1 MKKNG
6 NNIDKL
12 LTSEKEFRDQGNSQK
27 CLDICL
33 KILEEIKLLSHNKKF
48 DIISKLFLYDNQSNY
63 VRIHV
68 MHELFQ
74 NNNFIDSKSLKR
86 KYYKLLIDSFKNGN
100 STDLLKE
107 KNEIIKLYDNCELNN
122 FEEIDKYIVDF
133 VFNFSAMNNEINYKI
148 HNNLPVRKTKTFDN
162 DFIQPTPTTIESSEK
177 RLDQDSIT
185 PNSNMQTSFEEINS
199 HRQTDFNFS
208 VQKIIPQGETER
220 NKIKQLM
227 KKYKPDSNLPL
238 VIISVSANLNKNQFL
253 ELIKNIFVK
262 LKYRILCCIKDNEYE
277 NLNIFEYHSK
287 NCCEN
292 LKYLCKKKFP
302 RNQFQVLTILK
313 SNENNFSTGINT
325 FLNDINERKLS
336 IKAIKGNEQSII
348 IFLVNFLQKFGESM
362 NKIKIIKQSKCLLKY
377 NIEENLKNIIN
388 NRKKEIYTKAKIPNE
403 ILYSSKNSKYK
414 DLIDDETY
422 VEKTNYQATKYY
434 ELYRILSK
442 NDYELGK
449 SLKNFID
456 NFKKKYQS
464 LTFSQI
470 INLDTKLIM
479 IDIVKMLELCI
490 NTLNSTY
497 NNYQNNDSA
506 YFSLASE
513 QFLFSKIYYI
523 IYDIY
528 DKKYK
533 KQNND
538 FLLTQKEINENLS
551 IKEIIKKI
559 GIKEKFRSKEEFPYK
574 SVIDILGMI
583 SFERSLRKKFEILT
597 SASLEIRTCVLE
609 YSNGKYELDSMDD
622 ELPII
627 IYIATQIKVTN
638 IFAELN
644 IVDDYF
650 KIISRDDL
658 IQNKM
663 ITNLLSSLMFITKM
677 WNSEKKDFNDNNFDK

>member
-1 MKKNG
+1 
-6 NNIDKL
+6 
-12 LTSEKEFRDQGNSQK
+12 
-27 CLDICL
+27 
-33 KILEEIKLLSHNKKF
+33 
-48 DIISKLFLYDNQSNY
+48 
-63 VRIHV
+63 
-68 MHELFQ
+68 
-74 NNNFIDSKSLKR
+74 
-86 KYYKLLIDSFKNGN
+86 
-100 STDLLKE
+100 
-107 KNEIIKLYDNCELNN
+107 
-122 FEEIDKYIVDF
+122 
-133 VFNFSAMNNEINYKI
+133 
-148 HNNLPVRKTKTFDN
+148 
-162 DFIQPTPTTIESSEK
+162 
-177 RLDQDSIT
+177 
-185 PNSNMQTSFEEINS
+185 
-199 HRQTDFNFS
+199 
-208 VQKIIPQGETER
+208 
-220 NKIKQLM
+220 M

-377 NIEENLKNIIN
+377 NIEENLINIIN

-403 ILYSSKNSKYK
+403 ILYSSKNSNYQN
-414 DLIDDETY
+414 LIDDETY

-442 NDYELGK
+442 
-449 SLKNFID
+449 
-456 NFKKKYQS
+456 
-464 LTFSQI
+464 
-470 INLDTKLIM
+470 
-479 IDIVKMLELCI
+479 
-490 NTLNSTY
+490 

>member
-1 MKKNG
+1 M
-6 NNIDKL
+6 
-12 LTSEKEFRDQGNSQK
+12 
-27 CLDICL
+27 
-33 KILEEIKLLSHNKKF
+33 
-48 DIISKLFLYDNQSNY
+48 
-63 VRIHV
+63 
-68 MHELFQ
+68 
-74 NNNFIDSKSLKR
+74 
-86 KYYKLLIDSFKNGN
+86 
-100 STDLLKE
+100 
-107 KNEIIKLYDNCELNN
+107 
-122 FEEIDKYIVDF
+122 
-133 VFNFSAMNNEINYKI
+133 
-148 HNNLPVRKTKTFDN
+148 
-162 DFIQPTPTTIESSEK
+162 
-177 RLDQDSIT
+177 
-185 PNSNMQTSFEEINS
+185 
-199 HRQTDFNFS
+199 
-208 VQKIIPQGETER
+208 
-220 NKIKQLM
+220 
-227 KKYKPDSNLPL
+227 
-238 VIISVSANLNKNQFL
+238 
-253 ELIKNIFVK
+253 
-262 LKYRILCCIKDNEYE
+262 
-277 NLNIFEYHSK
+277 
-287 NCCEN
+287 
-292 LKYLCKKKFP
+292 
-302 RNQFQVLTILK
+302 TILK

-403 ILYSSKNSKYK
+403 ILYSSKNSNYQN
-414 DLIDDETY
+414 LIDDETY

-538 FLLTQKEINENLS
+538 FLLTQKEINKNLS